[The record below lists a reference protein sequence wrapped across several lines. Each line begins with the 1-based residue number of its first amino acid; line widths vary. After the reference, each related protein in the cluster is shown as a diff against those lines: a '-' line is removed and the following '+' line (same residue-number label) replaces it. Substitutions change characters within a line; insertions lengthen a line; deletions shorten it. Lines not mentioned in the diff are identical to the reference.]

1 MNDKLSFYVQRYFT
15 VYLINQNNYGGN
27 TITSYRDTFR
37 LLLRFLENKESNISD
52 FKITAVDKE

>member
-37 LLLRFLENKESNISD
+37 LLLRFLEN
-52 FKITAVDKE
+52 